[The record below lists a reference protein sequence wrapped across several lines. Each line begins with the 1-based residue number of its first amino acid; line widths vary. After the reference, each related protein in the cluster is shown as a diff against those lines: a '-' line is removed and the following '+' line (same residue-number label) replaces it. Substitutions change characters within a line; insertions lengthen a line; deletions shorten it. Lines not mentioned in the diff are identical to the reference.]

1 MDDFAVRLRLVIK
14 ESGKQ
19 QKELAS
25 AMHLSPARFSN
36 YVNGHSEPSLNILTS
51 ICQTLCV
58 SADYLL
64 GLSNISNLRRIDDK
78 QFIVQHDPLGDLTPE
93 YRQQAESYLSFLRQQ
108 QAAQL
113 AASKEEA

>member
-36 YVNGHSEPSLNILTS
+36 YVNGHSEPSLNILST
-51 ICQTLCV
+51 ICKTLCV

-64 GLSNISNLRRIDDK
+64 GLTDTLERSKPHSLSVP
-78 QFIVQHDPLGDLTPE
+78 QPADPFADLTPE
-93 YRQQAESYLSFLRQQ
+93 QRTVMETTLNAFRQQN
-108 QAAQL
+108 AA
-113 AASKEEA
+113 AREEA